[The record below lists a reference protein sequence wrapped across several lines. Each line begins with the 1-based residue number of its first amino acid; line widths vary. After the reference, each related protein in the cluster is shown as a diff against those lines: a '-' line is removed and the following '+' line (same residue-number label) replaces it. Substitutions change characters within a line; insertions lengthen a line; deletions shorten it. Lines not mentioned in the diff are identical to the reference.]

1 MPSASVRLWDPVVR
15 LFHLSI
21 AGVFVANYFFNE
33 AGDVW
38 HVWLGY
44 YAMGWLLVR
53 LVWGFVGPRSARWAD
68 FWPTPTR
75 LIAHARSL
83 IAGRPEHRLGHSPMG
98 ALVMILM
105 LLAMFTAG
113 VSGWAMEEVDALWG
127 ADWPLQVHETATDTL
142 LVLVCLHIAAA
153 LFESFL
159 LRDNLPLSMLTGRRR
174 RLPDDPPR

>member
-33 AGDVW
+33 AGDDW

-75 LIAHARSL
+75 LVAHARSL
-83 IAGRPEHRLGHSPMG
+83 IGGRLEHRLGHSPIG
-98 ALVMILM
+98 ALVMLLM
-105 LLAMFTAG
+105 LLAMFIAG
-113 VSGWAMEEVDALWG
+113 LSGWAMEEVDALWG
-127 ADWPLQVHETATDTL
+127 ADWPLQVHEIAVDSL

>member
-33 AGDVW
+33 AGDAW
-38 HVWLGY
+38 HIWLGY

-98 ALVMILM
+98 ALVMLLM
-105 LLAMFTAG
+105 LLAMFSAG
-113 VSGWAMEEVDALWG
+113 LSGWAMEEIDALWG
-127 ADWPLQVHETATDTL
+127 ADWPLQVHEFATDTL
-142 LVLVCLHIAAA
+142 LVLVCLHIVAA

-159 LRDNLPLSMLTGRRR
+159 VRDNLPLSMLTGRRR

>member
-1 MPSASVRLWDPVVR
+1 MPNASVRLWDPVVR

-33 AGDVW
+33 AGDDW

-83 IAGRPEHRLGHSPMG
+83 IAGRPEHRLGHSPIG
-98 ALVMILM
+98 ALVMLSM

-127 ADWPLQVHETATDTL
+127 ADWPLQVHETAVD
-142 LVLVCLHIAAA
+142 
-153 LFESFL
+153 S
-159 LRDNLPLSMLTGRRR
+159 
-174 RLPDDPPR
+174 

>member
-1 MPSASVRLWDPVVR
+1 MPNASVRLWDPVVR

-33 AGDVW
+33 AGDAW
-38 HVWLGY
+38 HIWLGY

-98 ALVMILM
+98 ALVMLLM
-105 LLAMFTAG
+105 LLAMFSAG
-113 VSGWAMEEVDALWG
+113 LSGWAMEEIDALWG
-127 ADWPLQVHETATDTL
+127 ADWPLQVHEFATDTL
-142 LVLVCLHIAAA
+142 LVLVCLHIVAA

-159 LRDNLPLSMLTGRRR
+159 VRDNLPLSMLTGRRR

>member
-33 AGDVW
+33 AGDAW

-75 LIAHARSL
+75 LVAHARSL
-83 IAGRPEHRLGHSPMG
+83 IRGQPEHRLGHSPMG
-98 ALVMILM
+98 ALVMLLM
-105 LLAMFTAG
+105 LLAMFIAG
-113 VSGWAMEEVDALWG
+113 LSGWAMEEVDALWG
-127 ADWPLQVHETATDTL
+127 ADWPLQVHETATDIL